1 MKNQPLAYLQE
12 MADVATEYCSLIEN
26 LESGTQGERWIRQM
40 GKLLP
45 KLHSAIVMLE
55 TPDNYSLGYHM
66 ENDDKRCELFMRL
79 HEFFLSDQDLWPDL
93 EKYDLKLHMCESLAY
108 DFTDMYF
115 DLKRGLELLDIYPNQ
130 PNQAANDWQTS
141 FSYHWRQQL
150 VDAEGWLY
158 AVGLSPLNGSEYSNI
173 KSA

>member
-1 MKNQPLAYLQE
+1 MTYQPLASLQE
-12 MADVATEYCSLIEN
+12 MADTATEYCNLIEN
-26 LESGTQGERWIRQM
+26 LETDTLGMRWIQEM

-55 TPDNYSLGYHM
+55 SPDNYSFSYHM

-79 HEFFLSDQDLWPDL
+79 HEFFLSDQNIWPDQD
-93 EKYDLKLHMCESLAY
+93 KYDLKLHMCESLAY

-130 PNQAANDWQTS
+130 PNQAASDWRSS
-141 FSYHWRQQL
+141 FFYHWQQQL

-158 AVGLSPLNGSEYSNI
+158 AVGVSKRNGSEYTSV
-173 KSA
+173 KMA